1 MKKYLVVLAS
11 MLMVLAMV
19 GGVWAATTSQDVSV
33 SAAVQAM
40 CKNGTDG
47 TMNFGIIDPG
57 SSSDVTASSSG
68 LTYKCSNGTSFNV
81 TQLASTKGGQTGTCT
96 SFTGTM
102 KSTGT
107 PADTL
112 NYNATCT
119 AGPYTGQGFGTGK
132 EVSVTING
140 TVTTSQ
146 FENAAP
152 HSDYTDTLVVTI
164 SY

>member
-11 MLMVLAMV
+11 MVMVLTMV

-33 SAAVQAM
+33 SAAVQTM

-47 TMNFGIIDPG
+47 TMSFGTIDP
-57 SSSDVTASSSG
+57 SSTSAVTATSSG
-68 LTYKCSNGTSFNV
+68 LTYKCSNGTTFNV
-81 TQLASTKGGQTGTCT
+81 TELESTKGGQTGTCA

-102 KSTGT
+102 ESDSTSG
-107 PADTL
+107 DTL

-132 EVSVTING
+132 GVSVNING
-140 TVTTSQ
+140 EVTVSQ
-146 FENAAP
+146 FENAVP